1 MDSVRKLLL
10 VALMLAARADGQN
23 HLVTFPQSPAVE
35 LGSNFTATCVI
46 INTTEVTADDLY
58 WNLSGTT
65 LPRELYSRIN
75 SSALSVTFTVTSE
88 REEWLLCQCRNTSP
102 NVVLNQG
109 RFMHGLRLL
118 KGYAVEKPENVSCV
132 ALQEETHISGTISC
146 EWDDSGYQTKD
157 VPTTYKLYVKDI
169 SGKTN
174 NISTRDTRAQVSL
187 GTFPD
192 HTNLEVWVEARNI
205 LGWAESEHLYENT
218 GKFVKTNPPYVR
230 VMSET
235 SFPTSLL
242 LNWTPP
248 IDKSYVRLRYRIR
261 FLPEGA
267 HTWSYVPEVDTSHEI
282 QSFRL
287 QNLTPDTVYVSQV
300 SCKNSQQGHGYW
312 SEWSNNATKRTAE
325 DSPKGKPGL
334 WSIISEKENTGERRV
349 QIMCKEPVSSNGRII
364 RYDMKIYNNR
374 VKNGSRQEESL
385 SFNTSETSSRSSHR
399 EITVLNQVLIPDGAN
414 IRVSVSAVNS
424 AGRSAEA
431 SLGIPERGRER
442 PPVEELRVWPHEG
455 HLMVEW
461 RPPNSSQVS
470 EFVVEW
476 VRGGETDWQRESKS
490 TTRTNITGNLQ
501 RFVCYT
507 VSVYGVYS
515 GWIGR
520 AASVEAFLEQGGP
533 AEAPSVSLLGVPGRN
548 KAHLVWT
555 ETPPERRRGFIT
567 NYTVHCRTGT
577 EVKAVI
583 VPGNSSSYTLT
594 SLLPDSTYDI
604 WITAS
609 TVAGST
615 SGFIHSFTTQKYAPG
630 EIEGIVVGVSLGFL
644 FVFLMTVLLCFYK
657 KDMIKENFWPQIP
670 DPGESTIG
678 TWSPDYPLKA
688 ELPRES
694 CLSGIS
700 VLDVERCEGRS
711 LFEEEKE
718 GLPLKKDKF
727 LSEEHSS
734 GIGGS
739 SCMSSP
745 RQSVSDSDEGGDM
758 ADTTASTVQYS
769 SVVASN
775 GYKGQTPTQPP
786 PTLFSRSESTQP
798 LLDSEENLDTTLQEG
813 SKLSQGC
820 SQSAGGNQ
828 DPRLQGVKQR
838 EELQPMDFCPLQEDS
853 ENNSPCDDQSA
864 APTSSYMPQLV
875 GESTGSE
882 CESKLRV

>member
-10 VALMLAARADGQN
+10 VALMLAARADGLN
-23 HLVTFPQSPAVE
+23 HLVTFPQPPVVE
-35 LGSNFTATCVI
+35 LGSNFTATCVV

-65 LPRELYSRIN
+65 LPRELYSKIN
-75 SSALSVTFTVTSE
+75 STALSVTFTITSE
-88 REEWLLCQCRNTSP
+88 RQEWLLCQCGKTSP
-102 NVVLNQG
+102 DVVLNQG
-109 RFMHGLRLL
+109 RFMHGIMLV
-118 KGYAVEKPENVSCV
+118 KGYAVEKPENVTCV
-132 ALQEETHISGTISC
+132 ALQEETFISGTFSC
-146 EWDDSGYQTKD
+146 EWNDSGHQTKD
-157 VPTTYKLYVKDI
+157 IPTTYTLYVKDLM
-169 SGKTN
+169 GKTN
-174 NISTRDTRAQVSL
+174 HSATRDKRAQVFL

-192 HTNLEVWVEARNI
+192 HTNLEIWVEAHNK
-205 LGWAESEHLYENT
+205 LGRAESEHLFENA
-218 GKFVKTNPPYVR
+218 GKFIKTNPPDNVT

-235 SFPTSLL
+235 TFPTSLL
-242 LNWTPP
+242 LTWTPP
-248 IDKSYVRLRYRIR
+248 INKNYVRLRYRIR
-261 FLPEGA
+261 FCPEGA
-267 HTWSYVPEVDTSHEI
+267 HTWSDVPQVDTSHEI
-282 QSFRL
+282 NSFRL
-287 QNLTPDTVYVSQV
+287 QNLQPDTVYVSQV

-312 SEWSNNATKRTAE
+312 SEWSSNATKRTAE
-325 DSPKGKPGL
+325 DVPKGKPGL
-334 WSIISEKENTGERRV
+334 WRIISEGENTGKRRV
-349 QIMCKEPVSSNGRII
+349 QFMFKEPVLSNGRILM
-364 RYDMKIYNNR
+364 YDMKICCR
-374 VKNGSRQEESL
+374 VNGSTQVESL
-385 SFNTSETSSRSSHR
+385 SFNTSETASKSSHR
-399 EITVLNQVLIPDGAN
+399 EITVLNEVLIPDAET

-431 SLGIPERGRER
+431 SLVVPERGREP
-442 PPVEELRVWPHEG
+442 PPVEELRVWPHEDK
-455 HLMVEW
+455 LMVEW
-461 RPPNSSQVS
+461 RPPNSSKVS

-490 TTRTNITGNLQ
+490 TTRTHITGKLQ
-501 RFVCYT
+501 RLVCYT

-515 GWIGR
+515 GRIGR
-520 AASVEAFLEQGGP
+520 AASVEAFLEQGAP
-533 AEAPSVSLLGVPGRN
+533 SEAPSVSLVGVPGRN
-548 KAHLVWT
+548 EANLVWT
-555 ETPPERRRGFIT
+555 EVLPERRQGFIT
-567 NYTVHCRTGT
+567 NYTVYYRTGT
-577 EVKAVI
+577 EVKAVT
-583 VPGNSSSYTLT
+583 VPGNSSSCTLT

-604 WITAS
+604 WIKAS

-630 EIEGIVVGVSLGFL
+630 EIEGIVVAVSLGFL

-657 KDMIKENFWPQIP
+657 KDVIKENFWPQIP

-688 ELPRES
+688 EPPRES
-694 CLSGIS
+694 CLSGVS
-700 VLDVERCEGRS
+700 VLDVDRCEGRS

-813 SKLSQGC
+813 SRLSQRC
-820 SQSAGGNQ
+820 SQSAGGDQ
-828 DPRLQGVKQR
+828 DPRLQGVKQG
-838 EELQPMDFCPLQEDS
+838 EELHTLDFCPLQEDS

-864 APTSSYMPQLV
+864 APTSSYMPQL
-875 GESTGSE
+875 GESTVSE
-882 CESKLRV
+882 SQLRV